1 VLRLYPA
8 PDKQFQLQ
16 GLYLGL
22 GMHRARSAAPFVYC
36 NFLSSLDGRIAL
48 SSPDGAGSWV
58 PREIANPGDWRLYQ
72 ELAAQADILLTSAR
86 YFRQFA
92 GGRAQDALPVG
103 PEDAYADLHEWR
115 ERHGMSPQPAIAVV
129 SASLDI
135 PLLALEAYRDRSI
148 YILTGK
154 AADAKRVEE
163 LQEFG
168 CRVIPAGEGKRVDGR
183 QLVDSLGDLGFRMVY
198 SIAGP
203 AVFHTLLRAGVVNDL
218 FLTTSHQILA
228 GEGFHT
234 LIRGPELNPAAS
246 FKLRSLYYDVSPG
259 DQAQFFSRFSCPSN
273 QAC

>member
-8 PDKQFQLQ
+8 PSKQVQLQ

-22 GMHRARSAAPFVYC
+22 GMRRIGSTAPFVYC

-48 SSPDGAGSWV
+48 SGPDGDKSWV
-58 PREIANPGDWRLYQ
+58 PREIANPADWRLYQ
-72 ELAAQADILLTSAR
+72 ELAAEADVLITSAR

-92 GGRAQDALPVG
+92 EDRAQDLLPVG

-115 ERHGMSPQPAIAVV
+115 KRHGMSPQPAIAII

-135 PLLALEAYRDRSI
+135 PLRALKAYRDRSI
-148 YILTGK
+148 HIFTGR
-154 AADAKRVEE
+154 AADAKRVEA

-168 CRVIPAGEGKRVDGR
+168 YQVIFAGEGERVDGR
-183 QLVDSLGDLGFRMVY
+183 QLVDALGNLGFRSIY

-203 AVFHTLLRAGVVNDL
+203 AVFHTLLKADVVNDL
-218 FLTTSHQILA
+218 FLTTSHRILA

-246 FKLRSLYYDVSPG
+246 FRLQSLYYDTSHNEKP
-259 DQAQFFSRFSCPSN
+259 QFFSRFSCST
-273 QAC
+273 